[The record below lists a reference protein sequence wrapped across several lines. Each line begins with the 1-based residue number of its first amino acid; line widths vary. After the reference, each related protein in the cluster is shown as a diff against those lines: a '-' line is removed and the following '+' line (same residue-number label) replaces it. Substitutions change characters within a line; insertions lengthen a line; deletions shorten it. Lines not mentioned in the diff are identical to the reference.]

1 MKKSL
6 YSQFMKIHREELI
19 QKAIRDFGKTPR
31 QAAEAFDKLYELD
44 RKTFDEI
51 VYKIKISGGNLG
63 RIALNT
69 GLDLETLLRLM
80 RVLVKSGIVKIDRNG
95 RVRTQESN
103 SKGEKR
109 VKLKNNPI
117 KPNLNLDQHPCTMD
131 SSIRLVRKIVS
142 DMPQDGNKILF
153 LGDDDLMSVFMASAS
168 DMEVHALDYDG
179 KTLALIRRIAKENGL
194 SIHTHKVDLI
204 KGLPNTLKNRFDAFV
219 SGPSWNAK
227 SVKLFAYRGW
237 EALKKE
243 RGCKG
248 YLFFSPFVVSNRL
261 LEVQRFIN
269 SMGFQFE
276 EIATAF
282 NKYPIMWDYSE
293 SDSIRRF
300 ANDMNVDIKKL
311 SKYPFIFSTLYKLK
325 LFNTKTGS
333 KVNPNVKKIYDY
345 YAI

>member
-103 SKGEKR
+103 SKGEK
-109 VKLKNNPI
+109 KLSNI
-117 KPNLNLDQHPCTMD
+117 KILSKINLDLNQHPCLPK
-131 SSIRLVRKIVS
+131 SSIRTTKKIMS
-142 DMPQDGNKILF
+142 DTPQNSRIIF
-153 LGDDDLMSVFMASAS
+153 LGDDNLMSVFMASAS

-179 KTLALIRRIAKENGL
+179 KTLVLIRRIAKENGL